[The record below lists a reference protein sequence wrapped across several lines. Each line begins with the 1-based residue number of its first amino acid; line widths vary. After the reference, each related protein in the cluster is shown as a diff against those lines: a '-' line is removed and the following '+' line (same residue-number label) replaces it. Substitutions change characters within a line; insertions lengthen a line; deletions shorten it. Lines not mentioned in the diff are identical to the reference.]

1 MLLIALALLPFYFVA
16 LGLLLL
22 FYQKFHVWKK
32 EGVSVGF
39 VYDKSPEVKTN
50 ISSFLV
56 TTGDMY
62 QHIPQSIVDRW
73 KQFRGREN
81 LLAVGR
87 HMQHII
93 HLRTLFR
100 RLQKSQQRQ
109 ISNNSRRS
117 VSIGQSSFL
126 VGHFRVAFS
135 FVDWLLFVRP
145 TFLPLNKTSKTTKH
159 LLWICLF

>member
-1 MLLIALALLPFYFVA
+1 MLLIAFALIPSYLVA

-62 QHIPQSIVDRW
+62 QLVVGNITKVTDHTFSKMSVFKHVPQSIVDRW
-73 KQFRGREN
+73 KQFRGSEI

-87 HMQHII
+87 HIQQ
-93 HLRTLFR
+93 TA
-100 RLQKSQQRQ
+100 LQR
-109 ISNNSRRS
+109 
-117 VSIGQSSFL
+117 
-126 VGHFRVAFS
+126 
-135 FVDWLLFVRP
+135 
-145 TFLPLNKTSKTTKH
+145 
-159 LLWICLF
+159 

>member
-1 MLLIALALLPFYFVA
+1 MLLIAFALIPSYLVA

-22 FYQKFHVWKK
+22 FYQKCHVWKK

-81 LLAVGR
+81 LLEVGR
-87 HMQHII
+87 HMQQTALSPFLCPARPPHII
-93 HLRTLFR
+93 QLRTFFR
-100 RLQKSQQRQ
+100 RLQKSQQQQ

-117 VSIGQSSFL
+117 VSTGQNSFF
-126 VGHFRVAFS
+126 GGT
-135 FVDWLLFVRP
+135 LF
-145 TFLPLNKTSKTTKH
+145 
-159 LLWICLF
+159 C